1 MHWIDWVIV
10 AVPLMIVLFIGLRT
24 HRYVTGVADF
34 LTAGRVAGRYVVSV
48 ASGEAAMGLVSLVAI
63 FEMYYNSG
71 FAFQFWSGIT
81 APIGMFMG
89 LTGYCIYRFRESR
102 AMTMGQFFEMRYSRT
117 FRIFAAILQSLSGVV
132 NYAIFP
138 AVSARFIIYYCDF
151 PQYFDFLG
159 MTWSTFH
166 MVMLVFLSVAVV
178 VVTMGGQ
185 ITVMVCDCVQGLL
198 NYPLMAIVVI
208 AILLRFSWFGDMAPA
223 LLDREPGKSMLNPFD
238 VYNLRTFNL
247 FYVFVGIVS
256 SVFNRMA
263 WSGSQGYNT
272 AALNA
277 HEQKMGQVLGTWRS
291 AFNIMLYPLLAIGA
305 YTIWNSV
312 RFEETLKPIR
322 QELVQTAMTEMAPAY
337 SGAIIVT
344 QAAES
349 SAAREALQSQSP
361 KQARLLDE
369 LASGK
374 STYAAPALRETGAS
388 IDDVHALRR
397 KGLIEWK
404 SDSLSLPEVD
414 QRLDVLKSEQP
425 GLHKKMMTIHNQMR
439 VPITLRYML
448 PIGITGVLCAIAIF
462 LMISTDTTYLHSWGS
477 IIVQDVILPLRK
489 RAFTPKQHLMFLR
502 VTIAGVAMFAFVFSS
517 VFAQVDYIM
526 MFFAITGA
534 IWLGGAGSCIVFGLY
549 WKRGTTAGAWASL
562 TAGSSIATAGI
573 LLQHFWAGSIYP
585 WLERNG
591 QVERVSHLFEN
602 LSRPLEPIVVWRV
615 TPGTFPVNS
624 QEIYFIA
631 LLISVSLYVS
641 ISLLTCKEPFNL
653 DRLLHRGIY
662 HTGDGP
668 RYVKTKWSWIKILG
682 IDSSYTRGDRILAW
696 SVFLWSFVFR
706 FGIVFVGFIIWN
718 LISPWPKHW
727 WANWFWIDYIYVM
740 GLNATITVFWF
751 GICGTRD
758 LIRLFQRL
766 DARTAGAD
774 VLDNGRVE
782 GHVSTA
788 DLALFAEAEGH
799 ATSPDPVMVG
809 EVEGLGLNEPDEDEK
824 K

>member
-1 MHWIDWVIV
+1 MHWIDWLIV
-10 AVPLMIVLFIGLRT
+10 ACPLMMVLFIGLRT

-81 APIGMFMG
+81 APIGLFMG

-102 AMTMGQFFEMRYSRT
+102 AMTMGQFFEMRYSRK
-117 FRIFAAILQSLSGVV
+117 FRIFAAILQSISGVI

-151 PQYFDFLG
+151 PHHFDFLG
-159 MTWSTFH
+159 MTWSSFH
-166 MVMLVFLSVAVV
+166 LVMLLFLSIAVI
-178 VVTMGGQ
+178 VVTRGGQ

-198 NYPLMAIVVI
+198 NYPLMAIVVV
-208 AILLRFSWFGDMAPA
+208 AILLNFSWFDDMAPA

-238 VYNLRTFNL
+238 VSKLRTFNL
-247 FYVFVGIVS
+247 FYVFVGIVG

-263 WSGSQGYNT
+263 WSGTQGYNA

-305 YTIWNSV
+305 YTIWHSA
-312 RFEETLKPIR
+312 RFEEKLMPIR
-322 QELVQTAMTEMAPAY
+322 QELVQTAMAEMAPAY
-337 SGAIIVT
+337 SGEIILT

-349 SAAREALQSQSP
+349 SAERENLALKSP
-361 KQARLLDE
+361 AQARFLNE
-369 LASGK
+369 FASGK
-374 STYAAPALRETGAS
+374 NTYAAPALLESGAT
-388 IDDVHALRR
+388 IADVHALRR
-397 KGLIEWK
+397 KGLIKW
-404 SDSLSLPEVD
+404 DTDALTLPETD
-414 QRLDVLKSEQP
+414 ARSETLKAEDP
-425 GLHKKMMTIHNQMR
+425 ALHKKMMTIHNQMR
-439 VPITLRYML
+439 VPLTLRYML

-477 IIVQDVILPLRK
+477 IIVQDVILPIRG
-489 RAFTPKQHLMFLR
+489 RAFTPRQHLNILR
-502 VTIAGVAMFAFVFSS
+502 ISITAVAAFAFIFSS

-549 WKRGTTAGAWASL
+549 WKRGTSAGAWAALIS
-562 TAGSSIATAGI
+562 GSSIATAGI
-573 LLQHFWAGSIYP
+573 LLQHFWVGSIYP
-585 WLERNG
+585 WL
-591 QVERVSHLFEN
+591 VSHDMVASVAHVFET
-602 LSRPLEPIVVWRV
+602 LSKPFEPIIEWRV
-615 TPGTFPVNS
+615 TPDKFPINS
-624 QEIYFIA
+624 QEVYFIA
-631 LLISVSLYVS
+631 LLVSVSLYV
-641 ISLLTCKEPFNL
+641 ILSLLTCKKPFNME
-653 DRLLHRGIY
+653 RLLHRGDY

-668 RYVKTKWSWIKILG
+668 RYLKTKWSWTKILG

-696 SVFLWSFVFR
+696 SVFIWSFVFR
-706 FGIVFVGFIIWN
+706 FGIVFVGFIVWN
-718 LISPWPKHW
+718 LISPWPNQW

-751 GICGTRD
+751 GICGTLD
-758 LIRLFQRL
+758 LIRLFKRL
-766 DARTAGAD
+766 ESRTVSAN
-774 VLDNGRVE
+774 VLDDGRVE

-788 DLALFAEAEGH
+788 DLA
-799 ATSPDPVMVG
+799 MVA
-809 EVEGLGLNEPDEDEK
+809 EVESHIPGENIDK
-824 K
+824 